1 MFSYSLNR
9 YKEHMPASNQDLD
22 SAREKMFDARRHS
35 DSVARTIP
43 QHTFAY
49 AQRAVNPYELVQHLD
64 NGENMWP
71 RSFYTILEL
80 AALFPALR
88 SAATAKTLHLCEAPG
103 FFCDAVL
110 RLSDGQAD
118 WHACSLSNRGMLFQ
132 KHLLLAKKSNG
143 HSRVVFGERGTGDLQ
158 EKDTAMCIVY
168 ECGGN
173 VSLVTAD
180 GADDEV
186 QDQWSLTNVKLLA
199 AQMFTALNALERGGC
214 FVLRFDHMFQPGHQQ
229 YVWACFKAFTN
240 VTIVKPKT
248 TPIHMSTVYAV
259 CTGYKKNAATAK
271 LIKHLDSV
279 AYQDATLDVGP
290 LTEEEQLA
298 LNGALCQILSI
309 QTKGL
314 QDSAALAK
322 YLYSTGVQTQADVRA
337 HFTEHLSRN
346 QQKITL
352 ADSLLKTMRQ
362 TNLCSARMKI

>member
-80 AALFPALR
+80 AALFPAIR
-88 SAATAKTLHLCEAPG
+88 TAATAKTLHLCEAPG
-103 FFCDAVL
+103 YFCDAVL

-199 AQMFTALNALERGGC
+199 AQMFTALNALEKG
-214 FVLRFDHMFQPGHQQ
+214 D
-229 YVWACFKAFTN
+229 
-240 VTIVKPKT
+240 
-248 TPIHMSTVYAV
+248 
-259 CTGYKKNAATAK
+259 
-271 LIKHLDSV
+271 
-279 AYQDATLDVGP
+279 
-290 LTEEEQLA
+290 
-298 LNGALCQILSI
+298 ALCCGLITCSNPVTSSTSGHASRRLPTSPLSS
-309 QTKGL
+309 QRPPR
-314 QDSAALAK
+314 
-322 YLYSTGVQTQADVRA
+322 STCPQCTP
-337 HFTEHLSRN
+337 
-346 QQKITL
+346 
-352 ADSLLKTMRQ
+352 
-362 TNLCSARMKI
+362 SARGTRRTRRQPS

>member
-1 MFSYSLNR
+1 
-9 YKEHMPASNQDLD
+9 
-22 SAREKMFDARRHS
+22 
-35 DSVARTIP
+35 
-43 QHTFAY
+43 
-49 AQRAVNPYELVQHLD
+49 
-64 NGENMWP
+64 
-71 RSFYTILEL
+71 
-80 AALFPALR
+80 
-88 SAATAKTLHLCEAPG
+88 
-103 FFCDAVL
+103 
-110 RLSDGQAD
+110 
-118 WHACSLSNRGMLFQ
+118 
-132 KHLLLAKKSNG
+132 
-143 HSRVVFGERGTGDLQ
+143 
-158 EKDTAMCIVY
+158 MCIVY

-309 QTKGL
+309 QTKGSKTRRRL
-314 QDSAALAK
+314 P
-322 YLYSTGVQTQADVRA
+322 STCILPACRRRPMRA